1 MEDVFI
7 HPQALCESINVGEG
21 TRIWA
26 FAHILPGA
34 RIGKN
39 CNICDGVFV
48 ENEVV
53 IGDNVTIKCGVQV
66 WDGITVE
73 DNVFIGPN
81 ATLTND
87 MYPKSRNENWKL
99 LHTVLRKG
107 CSIGAN
113 ATILPGIEIG
123 EGAMIGAGAVVTKSV
138 PAHAVIVGNPG
149 REVETKVPPPPGSV
163 NLMSDMPLPEPYKND
178 YQQAPLLSA
187 IVFDYGSSEYI
198 FDALHSVLTQTY
210 PNIELIVGSMRLGGD
225 FPADEIIDYV
235 TKHRGNNIKRVVITE
250 NKENSGVIACL
261 KKVHAICAGEY
272 ELFITSDDVW
282 KYSCVF
288 ADMMTF
294 VNTHDDE
301 PEWIVAQVEMYNEKL
316 KRGRLSMDADIA
328 ELLRRGDV
336 AALRDKAVSGVILP
350 IVGCMYK
357 RTLFGRLGSL
367 QGYSRLAAWPLQLRA
382 LRMNVR
388 PFFLENVSARRRQI
402 EDARDE
408 FIADAAVNACENDVR
423 GIFER
428 EVRPYRAFFSSD
440 AYALA
445 GRVAARYR
453 TAAVGLD
460 SDADAS
466 CGSED
471 ASSGAALNNP
481 SHRKKS
487 NLRMVSFRQLT
498 KKLLLFAKNNKDA
511 IIRFSLKREIFT
523 SLLRGIPFL
532 VFAWLFDR
540 YTDVPPVLSSFLL
553 LLGIIECGVSLLK
566 LLLNVGVKLYY
577 MHSYIAGKRK

>member
-1 MEDVFI
+1 
-7 HPQALCESINVGEG
+7 
-21 TRIWA
+21 
-26 FAHILPGA
+26 
-34 RIGKN
+34 
-39 CNICDGVFV
+39 
-48 ENEVV
+48 
-53 IGDNVTIKCGVQV
+53 
-66 WDGITVE
+66 
-73 DNVFIGPN
+73 
-81 ATLTND
+81 
-87 MYPKSRNENWKL
+87 
-99 LHTVLRKG
+99 
-107 CSIGAN
+107 
-113 ATILPGIEIG
+113 
-123 EGAMIGAGAVVTKSV
+123 
-138 PAHAVIVGNPG
+138 
-149 REVETKVPPPPGSV
+149 
-163 NLMSDMPLPEPYKND
+163 MSDMPLPEPYEND

-198 FDALHSVLTQTY
+198 FDTLHSVLTQTY

-235 TKHRGNNIKRVVITE
+235 TKHRSNNIKRVVIAE
-250 NKENSGVIACL
+250 NKENAGVIACL

-272 ELFITSDDVW
+272 ELFITSDDIW

-294 VNTHDDE
+294 VNTHDNE

-367 QGYSRLAAWPLQLRA
+367 QEYSRLAAWPLQLRA
-382 LRMNVR
+382 LRMNIR

-408 FIADAAVNACENDVR
+408 FIDDAAVNACENDVR

-428 EVRPYRAFFSSD
+428 EVKPYRNLFSSD

-445 GRVAARYR
+445 EHASRRG
-453 TAAVGLD
+453 TATVGLD
-460 SDADAS
+460 SDTDAS

-471 ASSGAALNNP
+471 ASSGAEPSNP
-481 SHRKKS
+481 SHQKKS
-487 NLRMVSFRQLT
+487 NLRTVSFHQLT

-540 YTDVPPVLSSFLL
+540 YTDMPRVLSSFLL

-577 MHSYIAGKRK
+577 MRSYIAGKRK